1 MSTPIIGNSYL
12 SSLYSASNTASTGTS
27 TGTGT
32 STSGTLS
39 ETDFLKLLTSQL
51 QNQDPLNPTS
61 DTDFVSQLSTFSN
74 MQQMTSMGTNMSSML
89 SQQSYSNAVSMI
101 GKQVT
106 TSDNKSGVVSQ
117 VSIANGT
124 PYLYVGNNQYQLSDI
139 TSVSN
144 ATQ

>member
-27 TGTGT
+27 TGT

-51 QNQDPLNPTS
+51 KNQDPLNPTS
-61 DTDFVSQLSTFSN
+61 SNDFVSQLSTFSN

-89 SQQSYSNAVSMI
+89 SQQSYSTALSMI
-101 GKQVT
+101 GKQVS